1 MRILR
6 ASETKAILAQLEKQF
21 GITKLPGILIQ
32 AGDEKLR
39 VYTGNLP
46 AEQLTTLEEKSHIE
60 GIGTYLLRQEHDLR
74 LSFDALHI
82 LKDQITKG
90 IVDLSDEEFHA
101 WIQGNDVKKES
112 QNQGTVAVRYKGDF
126 VGCGKLSKG
135 NLINHVP
142 KERRLRK

>member
-1 MRILR
+1 MKILR
-6 ASETKAILAQLEKQF
+6 ASETKRVLDQLEKQF
-21 GITKLPGILIQ
+21 GITHLPGILIQ

-39 VYTGNLP
+39 LYTGTIP
-46 AEQLTTLEEKSHIE
+46 TEDLTTLSTISHIE
-60 GIGTYLLRQEHDLR
+60 GIGTYLLREEHEIR

-90 IVDLSDEEFHA
+90 FVELTPEEFHA
-101 WIQGNDVKKES
+101 WIRGQDVKKEG
-112 QNQGTVAVRYKGDF
+112 QGTVAVRFNGDF

-135 NLINHVP
+135 ILINHVP

>member
-1 MRILR
+1 MKILR
-6 ASETKAILAQLEKQF
+6 ASETKAVLAQLEKQF
-21 GITKLPGILIQ
+21 GITHLPGILIQ

-39 VYTGNLP
+39 LYAGDIPT
-46 AEQLTTLEEKSHIE
+46 ETLTLIDELSHIE
-60 GIGTYLLRQEHDLR
+60 GIGTYLLRQEHEIR

-90 IVDLSDEEFHA
+90 IVELDDTEFHA
-101 WIQGNDVKKES
+101 WIRGQDVKKEG
-112 QNQGTVAVRYKGDF
+112 QGTVAVRYNGDF

-135 NLINHVP
+135 TLINHVP